1 VWYLWPVGSISADR
15 SRQGKRTSAAVG
27 NPALMGVVP
36 EPVTENGNSHA
47 GLVPIENARVREQLV
62 AHVPKL
68 PLAPQCRR

>member
-1 VWYLWPVGSISADR
+1 MWYLWPVGSTSAER
-15 SRQGKRTSAAVG
+15 SRQVKRTSAAAG

-47 GLVPIENARVREQLV
+47 GLVPTENARLREQLV

-68 PLAPQCRR
+68 LLAPQCRR